1 MKKTLLIASFV
12 FVSFLT
18 NAQNTTK
25 TEKIKHL
32 LELTGSGKLGMQVM
46 DQMMSSFKNS
56 YSTVKQEFW
65 DDFRKEINANDIENL
80 ILPVYDKYYT
90 ETDIDQLITFYN
102 SPIGKKMIQNMPLVM
117 KESMLAG
124 QSWGQKIGEKVLA
137 RLKEKGYLDK

>member
-1 MKKTLLIASFV
+1 MKKTLLITSFV
-12 FVSFLT
+12 LVSFLA
-18 NAQNTTK
+18 NAQDNSK
-25 TEKIKHL
+25 REKIKHL

-65 DDFRKEINANDIENL
+65 DNFRKEINANDIENL

-102 SPIGKKMIQNMPLVM
+102 SPIGKKMINTMPLVM
-117 KESMLAG
+117 QESMKAG
-124 QSWGQKIGEKVLA
+124 QNWGREIDEKVLA

>member
-1 MKKTLLIASFV
+1 MKKTLLMASFV
-12 FVSFLT
+12 LISFLA
-18 NAQNTTK
+18 NAQDNSK
-25 TEKIKHL
+25 REKIKHL

-65 DDFRKEINANDIENL
+65 DNFRKEINANDIENL

-102 SPIGKKMIQNMPLVM
+102 SPIGKKMINTMPLVM
-117 KESMLAG
+117 QESMKAG
-124 QSWGQKIGEKVLA
+124 QNWGREIGEKVLA

>member
-1 MKKTLLIASFV
+1 MKKTLLMASFV
-12 FVSFLT
+12 LISFLA
-18 NAQNTTK
+18 NAQDNSK
-25 TEKIKHL
+25 REKIKHL

-65 DDFRKEINANDIENL
+65 DNFRKEINANDIENL

-102 SPIGKKMIQNMPLVM
+102 SPIGKKMINTMPLVM
-117 KESMLAG
+117 QESMKAG
-124 QSWGQKIGEKVLA
+124 QNWGREIDEKVLA

>member
-1 MKKTLLIASFV
+1 MKKTLLITSLV
-12 FVSFLT
+12 LVSFLA
-18 NAQNTTK
+18 NAQDNSK
-25 TEKIKHL
+25 REKIKHL

-65 DDFRKEINANDIENL
+65 DNFRKEINANDIENL

-102 SPIGKKMIQNMPLVM
+102 SPIGKKMINTMPLVM
-117 KESMLAG
+117 QESMKAG
-124 QSWGQKIGEKVLA
+124 QNWGREIGEKVLA